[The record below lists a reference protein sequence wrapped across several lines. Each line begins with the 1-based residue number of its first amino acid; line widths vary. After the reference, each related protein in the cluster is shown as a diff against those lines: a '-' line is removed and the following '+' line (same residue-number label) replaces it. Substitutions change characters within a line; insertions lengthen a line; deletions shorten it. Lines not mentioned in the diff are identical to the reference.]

1 MAVKVVDE
9 KTAIQNKEEQ
19 QNADDSAGKLKADD
33 KDKVDSEA
41 ATKEQSNS
49 EQNKDGQ
56 MNTADG

>member
-41 ATKEQSNS
+41 ATKEQSKS